1 MSSGSVRL
9 LRTGASAGTPYSY
22 YINKVKQGAIFTT
35 NRNLIKENKV
45 EEKLCGL
52 D

>member
-22 YINKVKQGAIFTT
+22 YINKVKQGAIFATIRT
-35 NRNLIKENKV
+35 FQIKKRKYKKSFV
-45 EEKLCGL
+45 G
-52 D
+52 